1 MILESLS
8 NYDLGELLGKDEE
21 PQCIATPAEKS
32 NSKHQAASICTVS
45 NDIISKRNVN
55 TDFLVLEDIDD
66 SDLIDSQI
74 FTRNDNMLITQAIS
88 QEQLL
93 ESFNHLESA
102 KAATTISEKSIQS
115 TKESSGSQ
123 SSRLRRFA
131 SNISRVMSNKFRKL
145 CRPTRV
151 ERLSK
156 PVDKKNYENQDE
168 VVDRSTSTQHLL
180 KTPSTTTEFVSDA

>member
-21 PQCIATPAEKS
+21 PQCITTPAEKS
-32 NSKHQAASICTVS
+32 NSKHQGASICTIS
-45 NDIISKRNVN
+45 NDIISKRNVS

-74 FTRNDNMLITQAIS
+74 FTRNDNMFITQAMS

-115 TKESSGSQ
+115 SSGSQ

-151 ERLSK
+151 ERSSK
-156 PVDKKNYENQDE
+156 PVDEKNYESQDE

-180 KTPSTTTEFVSDA
+180 KTPSTTTKFVSDA